1 MAIFRVTPTNDY
13 AVISN
18 HHLKNK
24 NLSLDAK
31 GLLSQILSISKGWDH
46 SLSSLSQFN
55 QEPISKIQAVLSELE
70 TAGYLTRDT
79 QCSTGNTEYV
89 VHERPK

>member
-1 MAIFRVTPTNDY
+1 MAIFRVTPINDY
-13 AVISN
+13 TLISN

-31 GLLSQILSISKGWDH
+31 GLLSQILSIPKGWDY

-55 QEPISKIQAVLSELE
+55 HEPISKIQAVLSELE
-70 TAGYLTRDT
+70 AAGYLTRGT
-79 QCSTGNTEYV
+79 QCSSSITEYV